1 VIVTVVVKNATLQ
14 GHIWEHLRKCI
25 VRNAVGW
32 ARNAVQTVKKK
43 RLNNMVKITI
53 TYDTERD
60 SVSINAKMCGEAIHH
75 IPEILDFVHSMD
87 SKNKRREA

>member
-1 VIVTVVVKNATLQ
+1 
-14 GHIWEHLRKCI
+14 
-25 VRNAVGW
+25 
-32 ARNAVQTVKKK
+32 
-43 RLNNMVKITI
+43 MVKITI